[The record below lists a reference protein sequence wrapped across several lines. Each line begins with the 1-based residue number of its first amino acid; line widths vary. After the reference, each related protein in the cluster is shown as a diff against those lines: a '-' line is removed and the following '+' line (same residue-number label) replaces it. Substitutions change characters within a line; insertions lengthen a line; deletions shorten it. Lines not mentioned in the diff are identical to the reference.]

1 MTHSEIAHLHSF
13 STLTEW
19 SSDDE
24 IFIKNVQEGNVVRV
38 ASKEGDEVEMVDGG
52 KRVMAVWWVLR
63 RFPESLRTRVFLDLL
78 QGNDEDDIW
87 LWKDGDESLI
97 GDVYLHPHPPWTKA
111 SAALEKRL
119 SKTRRSATA
128 FASEL
133 LAPEEFRPRRYSEF
147 RRGHVLPG
155 SRLSS
160 SRLQIIHT
168 RRMAI
173 YAGPAFSRVKDD
185 IVHLGYCC
193 RACIARC
200 SQPASMWTPSP
211 ALVALRHMWD
221 EITAHTDRD
230 FSKWLSDQDSD
241 LILHFQQ
248 ADEILRQQSQGDPH
262 RRYLP
267 YVNGY
272 PAALREP
279 VTRYTLEEWRS
290 MDAYVVWAVSN
301 RSALDVRAWLGAM
314 LFATCSWAL
323 RRLVFLPPP
332 KPAIAFQD
340 AIQTS
345 GHKCWSNDE
354 MDDYNSAMSF
364 LGRTSKA
371 VGITSR
377 YGSRCKPCESE
388 KKLDQ
393 FKMRISVDDTVVL
406 EALANECDRRGLSWT
421 KGLRDLL
428 EYMTHPV
435 VGVNPTIPPAQ
446 PEHSNQLLSQA
457 NIVFPSVDV
466 GLVMEDNHHYQAAEP
481 AHLQHSLDNIISND
495 PAQYGTN
502 LPSIVLPPS
511 YHEAGSHNYRY
522 QDGQN
527 WSGVSTPTRSNAYNP
542 DDTAN
547 ETQISTDPISLASKP
562 KMIEEIKS
570 FFIRQLE
577 FHNAHPARTQHGRP
591 KLPWLDFEATLVEE
605 GLKIFNWPEGI
616 ARPGKGISADPNKGI
631 AGINIRDLK
640 AIYRAIHNRT
650 NPLSIRRVR
659 DIGTS
664 KRSDSTSPGDSKRGG
679 DSDNDNHRPTKRPR
693 FGDLLLFDSF

>member
-1 MTHSEIAHLHSF
+1 MTHIELRVDHLHSF
-13 STLTEW
+13 PTLSEL

-24 IFIKNVQEGNVVRV
+24 IFVKNVREGNVVRV

-63 RFPESLRTRVFLDLL
+63 RFPESLRTRVFLELL
-78 QGNDEDDIW
+78 QGNGEDDIW
-87 LWKDGDESLI
+87 LWKDGDEGLI

-119 SKTRRSATA
+119 SRNRRSETA
-128 FASEL
+128 F
-133 LAPEEFRPRRYSEF
+133 
-147 RRGHVLPG
+147 
-155 SRLSS
+155 S
-160 SRLQIIHT
+160 SRAHSATPEMRVAMICWLVKTSNSAKKADSDRGLADPDKWDVGRLVREWWDDLPFKANSWLQKNFVPDDIRSFDEAMYSQGHDCHRADYKLSILDEWLF
-168 RRMAI
+168 MQAQLS
-173 YAGPAFSRVKDD
+173 PESKDD

-193 RACIARC
+193 RACIARIPQ
-200 SQPASMWTPSP
+200 SPPASMWTPSP

-248 ADEILRQQSQGDPH
+248 ADEILQQQSQGDPH

-301 RSALDVRAWLGAM
+301 HSALD
-314 LFATCSWAL
+314 FATCSWAR

-354 MDDYNSAMSF
+354 MDDYDSAMTF

-377 YGSRCKPCESE
+377 YGSRCKPCELE
-388 KKLDQ
+388 KQWDE
-393 FKMRISVDDTVVL
+393 FKKRISVDDTVVL

-421 KGLRDLL
+421 KGLRDPL

-435 VGVNPTIPPAQ
+435 VEVDPTIPPAQ
-446 PEHSNQLLSQA
+446 PEHSNQLLPPT

-466 GLVMEDNHHYQAAEP
+466 GLVMADNHHYQAAEP
-481 AHLQHSLDNIISND
+481 AHLQHSLDNIMSNN

-511 YHEAGSHNYRY
+511 YHEAGSRNYRY
-522 QDGQN
+522 QDGHD
-527 WSGVSTPTRSNAYNP
+527 WSGVSTPSSSNSYDRDA
-542 DDTAN
+542 TAN

-562 KMIEEIKS
+562 KMIEGIKS

-577 FHNAHPARTQHGRP
+577 SHNVHLARTQHGRP
-591 KLPWLDFEATLVEE
+591 KLPWLDFEATL
-605 GLKIFNWPEGI
+605 
-616 ARPGKGISADPNKGI
+616 
-631 AGINIRDLK
+631 
-640 AIYRAIHNRT
+640 
-650 NPLSIRRVR
+650 
-659 DIGTS
+659 
-664 KRSDSTSPGDSKRGG
+664 
-679 DSDNDNHRPTKRPR
+679 
-693 FGDLLLFDSF
+693 